1 MAIVKK
7 VRFMDTSFRDGFQ
20 SVYGARVLTQDFMPA
35 VEASVEAGIM
45 HMEAGGGARFQS
57 LFFYCNESA
66 FHMMDTFR
74 KCAGP
79 DADLQTLAR
88 GINVVAL
95 SQAPKDIINLHAVLF
110 KKHGMTTIRN
120 FDALNDIQNLEY
132 SGKCITDAG
141 LHHQVCITLMDLPE
155 ECEEA
160 HTSAFYLQ
168 RLQTILDSGL
178 PFDSVCFKDASG
190 TANPQKVYETFK
202 GARELLGDDALIWY
216 HTHDTAG
223 VSVACNL
230 AAIEGGST
238 KDNNLGIDLA
248 KSPVCGG
255 TCQPDIISMWHALKG
270 KEWTIDVDIMKIVEA
285 EKIFEECMKDYFIPI
300 EAKQVSPIIPL
311 SPMPGGALTANTM
324 MMRDTGTLHLYP
336 QVIREM
342 TEVVKKG
349 GFATSVTP
357 VSQFY
362 FQQAYAN
369 VTQGRWKKITDGYGN
384 MVLGYFGRTPSNP
397 DPEIVKLAEEQLGKK
412 PFDGHPLEILAP
424 GIPQATKTLQ
434 ENSLEVTD
442 ENIFIAYACGEKGIS
457 FLKGNMKENIRKI
470 TPEADAEVKVT
481 TPAKTKGARGIE
493 DYTVTVD
500 GKSFNVTVSEGTG
513 AVQAIA
519 PTAPVIAIKGEPIVA
534 SMPGSIMR
542 IEVSTGDTV
551 KAGEDI
557 LVLEAM
563 KMESPVK
570 APKDCKIIAIEVAV
584 GDNVKNG
591 DTLVMIE

>member
-1 MAIVKK
+1 MKK

-20 SVYGARVLTQDFMPA
+20 SVFGARVLTQDFMPA
-35 VEASVEAGIM
+35 VEATVEAGIT

-66 FHMMDTFR
+66 FHMMDAFR
-74 KCAGP
+74 KIAGP

-95 SQAPKDIINLHAVLF
+95 SQSPKDIIKLHATLF

-132 SGKCITDAG
+132 SGECITEAG
-141 LHHQVCITLMDLPE
+141 LHHQVCITLMDLPTK
-155 ECEEA
+155 CEEA
-160 HTSAFYLQ
+160 HTAEFYLD
-168 RLQTILDSGL
+168 RLRKILDSGL
-178 PFDSVCFKDASG
+178 PYDSICFKDASG
-190 TANPQKVYETFK
+190 TANPQKVYDTFT
-202 GARELLGDDALIWY
+202 GARKLLGDDVLLWY

-223 VSVACNL
+223 VGVSCYL
-230 AAIEGGST
+230 GAIEGGAT
-238 KDNNLGIDLA
+238 KNDNFGIDLA

-255 TCQPDIISMWHALKG
+255 TSQPDIISMWHALKG
-270 KEWTIDVDIMKIVEA
+270 MEWTIDVDVMKIVEA
-285 EKIFEECMKDYFIPI
+285 ETIFEECMKDYFIPI

-342 TEVVKKG
+342 TEVVKRG

-369 VTQGRWKKITDGYGN
+369 VTQGKWKKITQGYGD
-384 MVLGYFGRTPSNP
+384 MVLGYFGRTPSKP
-397 DPEIVKLAEEQLGKK
+397 DPEIVKLAEKQLGKK
-412 PFDGHPLEILAP
+412 PFDGHPLDILEP
-424 GIPQATKTLQ
+424 GIPKATKILK
-434 ENSLEVTD
+434 EHKLEITD
-442 ENIFIAYACGEKGIS
+442 ENIFIAYACGEKGIE
-457 FLKGNMKENIRKI
+457 FLQGKMKPNIRKVSGEAEGKTAPSVQ
-470 TPEADAEVKVT
+470 TPRK
-481 TPAKTKGARGIE
+481 KGQE
-493 DYTVTVD
+493 NYTVTVD
-500 GKSFNVTVSEGTG
+500 GKSFNVTVASGTG
-513 AVQAIA
+513 AVQTIEQK
-519 PTAPVIAIKGEPIVA
+519 PTVTVKGEPIVA
-534 SMPGSIMR
+534 GMPGSVTH
-542 IEVSTGDTV
+542 IEAGAGDIV
-551 KAGEDI
+551 KAGDVI

-591 DTLVMIE
+591 DTLAMIE

>member
-1 MAIVKK
+1 MKR

-20 SVYGARVLTQDFMPA
+20 SVFGARVLTQDFMPA
-35 VEASVEAGIM
+35 VAASVEAGIM

-66 FHMMDTFR
+66 FNMMDTFR
-74 KCAGP
+74 KVAGP
-79 DADLQTLAR
+79 DAELQSLAR

-95 SQAPKDIINLHAVLF
+95 SQSPKDIINLHAILF

-132 SGKCITDAG
+132 SGECITKAG

-160 HTSAFYLQ
+160 HTAEFYLH
-168 RLQTILDSGL
+168 RLKTILDSGL
-178 PFDSVCFKDASG
+178 PYDSICFKDASG
-190 TANPQKVYETFK
+190 TANPQKVYDTFK
-202 GARELLGDDALIWY
+202 GARKLLGDDVLLWY

-223 VSVACNL
+223 VGVSCYL
-230 AAIEGGST
+230 SAIEGGAT
-238 KDNNLGIDLA
+238 KNDNFGIDLA

-255 TCQPDIISMWHALKG
+255 TSQPDIISMWHALKG
-270 KEWTIDVDIMKIVEA
+270 MDWTIDVDVMKIVKA
-285 EKIFEECMKDYFIPI
+285 ETVFEECMKDYFIPI

-342 TEVVKKG
+342 TDVVKKG

-369 VTQGRWKKITDGYGN
+369 VTLGKWKKITQGYGD
-384 MVLGYFGRTPSNP
+384 MVLGYFGRTPSKP
-397 DPEIVKLAEEQLGKK
+397 DPEIIKLAEEQLGKK
-412 PFDGHPLEILAP
+412 VFDGHPLDILEP
-424 GIPQATKTLQ
+424 GIPEATKILQ
-434 ENSLEVTD
+434 ENKLEVTD
-442 ENIFIAYACGEKGIS
+442 ENIFIAYTCGEKGIE
-457 FLKGNMKENIRKI
+457 FLHGKMKENIRKI
-470 TPEADAEVKVT
+470 SKETE
-481 TPAKTKGARGIE
+481 AKTPPVKAAGTKAPGN
-493 DYTVTVD
+493 YTVTVD
-500 GKSFNVTVSEGTG
+500 GKSFNVTVAEGTG
-513 AVQAIA
+513 AVQTIA
-519 PTAPVIAIKGEPIVA
+519 RAPSAPVITIKGEPIVA
-534 SMPGSIMR
+534 SMPGSITH
-542 IEVSTGDTV
+542 IEAGVGDTV
-551 KAGEDI
+551 KAGDVI
-557 LVLEAM
+557 FVLEAM
-563 KMESPVK
+563 KMEYPVK
-570 APKDCKIIAIEVAV
+570 APKNCKIIAIEVAV

-591 DTLVMIE
+591 NTLAMIE

>member
-1 MAIVKK
+1 VKK

-35 VEASVEAGIM
+35 VEASVNAGIL

-66 FHMMDTFR
+66 FNMMDTFR
-74 KCAGP
+74 KVAGP

-168 RLQTILDSGL
+168 RLQGILDSGL

-230 AAIEGGST
+230 AAIEGAAT

-285 EKIFEECMKDYFIPI
+285 EKVFEECMKDYFIPI

-369 VTQGRWKKITDGYGN
+369 VTQGKWKKITDGYGN
-384 MVLGYFGRTPSNP
+384 MVLGYFGRTPSRP

-412 PFDGHPLEILAP
+412 PFDGHPLDILEP
-424 GIPQATKTLQ
+424 GIPQATETLQ
-434 ENSLEVTD
+434 DNDLEITD
-442 ENIFIAYACGEKGIS
+442 ENIFIAFACGEKGIS

-470 TPEADAEVKVT
+470 TTEAEAEVQ
-481 TPAKTKGARGIE
+481 TPAPAKAKGSGSPGN
-493 DYTVTVD
+493 YTVTVD
-500 GKSFNVTVSEGTG
+500 GKAFNVTVAEGTG
-513 AVQAIA
+513 AVQTIA
-519 PTAPVIAIKGEPIVA
+519 PAAPVVGIKGEPIVA
-534 SMPGSIMR
+534 CMPGSVTR
-542 IEVSTGDTV
+542 IEVGAGDTV

-570 APKDCKIIAIEVAV
+570 AQKDCKIIAIEVSV

-591 DTLVMIE
+591 DTLAMIE

>member
-1 MAIVKK
+1 VAIVKK

-74 KCAGP
+74 KVAGP

-285 EKIFEECMKDYFIPI
+285 EKVFEECMKDYFVPI

-324 MMRDTGTLHLYP
+324 MMRDTGTFHLYP

-384 MVLGYFGRTPSNP
+384 MVLGYFGRTPSTP

-412 PFDGHPLEILAP
+412 PFHGHPLEILEP

-434 ENSLEVTD
+434 ENNLEVTD

-470 TPEADAEVKVT
+470 TTEADAEVQA
-481 TPAKTKGARGIE
+481 PAPAQTKSAREPGN
-493 DYTVTVD
+493 YTVTVD
-500 GKSFNVTVSEGTG
+500 GKSFNVTVAEGTG

-519 PTAPVIAIKGEPIVA
+519 PTAPLIAIKGEPIVA

>member
-1 MAIVKK
+1 VKK

-35 VEASVEAGIM
+35 VEATVEAGIM

-74 KCAGP
+74 KVAGP

-155 ECEEA
+155 ACEEA
-160 HTSAFYLQ
+160 HTAEFYLN
-168 RLQTILDSGL
+168 RLKVILDSGL
-178 PFDSVCFKDASG
+178 PFGSVCFKDASG

-202 GARELLGDDALIWY
+202 GARKMLGDDALIWF

-223 VSVACNL
+223 VSVACCL
-230 AAIEGGST
+230 AAIEGGAT

-270 KEWTIDVDIMKIVEA
+270 KEWTLGVDIMKVLEA
-285 EKIFEECMKDYFIPI
+285 ERIFEECMKDYFVPL

-324 MMRDTGTLHLYP
+324 MMRDTGTFHLYP

-384 MVLGYFGRTPSNP
+384 MVLGYFGRTPSKP
-397 DPEIVKLAEEQLGKK
+397 DAEIVKLAEQQLGKK
-412 PFDGHPLEILAP
+412 PFDGHPLDILEP
-424 GIPQATKTLQ
+424 GIPQATKTLE
-434 ENSLEVTD
+434 ENKLEVTD
-442 ENIFIAYACGEKGIS
+442 ENIFTAFACGEKGIE
-457 FLKGNMKENIRKI
+457 FLQGKTKENIRKI
-470 TPEADAEVKVT
+470 SVETEAKAAAPAQT
-481 TPAKTKGARGIE
+481 TGTKGSGN
-493 DYTVTVD
+493 YTVTVD
-500 GKSFNVTVSEGTG
+500 GKPFNVTVSEGTG
-513 AVQAIA
+513 AVQTISQA
-519 PTAPVIAIKGEPIVA
+519 PTSPAIAIKGEPVVA
-534 SMPGSIMR
+534 SMPGSVTH
-542 IEVSTGDTV
+542 IEAGVGDTV
-551 KAGEDI
+551 KEGEVI

-563 KMESPVK
+563 KMESPIK
-570 APKDCKIIAIEVAV
+570 APKDCRIIAIEVAV

-591 DTLVMIE
+591 DTLAMIE